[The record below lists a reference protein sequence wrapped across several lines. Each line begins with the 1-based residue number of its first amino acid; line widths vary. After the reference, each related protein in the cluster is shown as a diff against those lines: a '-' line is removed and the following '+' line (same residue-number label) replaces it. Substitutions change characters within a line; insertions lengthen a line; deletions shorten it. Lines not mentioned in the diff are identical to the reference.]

1 MNKINL
7 IGRLTKDV
15 ETRGEGEKAVAKY
28 TLAVERRYKKE
39 GDAEADF
46 LNIVAFGKAGEF
58 ANKYFHKGM
67 KVAVVGRV
75 QTGSYTNKDGQKVY
89 TFDVVAEEQE
99 FVEKKSESTTT
110 TTETKKETDDFMDLS
125 AADISEYP
133 F

>member
-15 ETRGEGEKAVAKY
+15 ETRGEGEKAVARY

-110 TTETKKETDDFMDLS
+110 TETKKETDDFMDLS